1 MSSNLRPTVV
11 LFILCLL
18 SRLLGAQGLS
28 PRAYVISPIHSNAV
42 TLTYTLQDG
51 NIVFDSSVPVTGSKG
66 RIGTETATLF
76 HSFNFFSRSAN
87 INISL
92 PYSIGHFQ
100 ADVNGETVKLY
111 RSGLDSTTIRLSA
124 NLFGA
129 PAMTPAEY
137 SKWRQKLIIGAS
149 LTVSTPTGQY
159 DPALLIN
166 IGNNRWA
173 FKPEI
178 GLSRRWNKWFLDTYA
193 AVWFFTPNNNF
204 YRNAPGSTGPN
215 RQTQEPMGSV
225 EAHLSYDVKPRLWFS
240 LDGNYWYGGE
250 TSLNGV
256 VTPTSLQANSR
267 IGGTAAIPI
276 SKHQSLKFSYST
288 GTYTTFGGDFQT
300 VSAAWQYSWLG
311 RPN

>member
-1 MSSNLRPTVV
+1 MSQSLRTKAV
-11 LFILCLL
+11 LFSLCIL
-18 SRLLGAQGLS
+18 SRLAMGQGLS
-28 PRAYVISPIHSNAV
+28 PRAYVISPIHFNAV

-51 NIVFDSSVPVTGSKG
+51 NVVFDAAVPVTGSKG

-92 PYSIGHFQ
+92 PYSVGHFQ
-100 ADVNGETVKLY
+100 ATVNDEPIKLY
-111 RSGLDSTTIRLSA
+111 RSGLDSTTIRLST

-129 PAMTPAEY
+129 PAMTQGEFG
-137 SKWRQKLIIGAS
+137 KWHQKLIVGAS
-149 LTVSTPTGQY
+149 ITVATETGQY
-159 DPALLIN
+159 DGTRLIN

-178 GLSRRWNKWFLDTYA
+178 GLSRRWNKWVLDAYG
-193 AVWFFTPNNNF
+193 AVWFFTPNDNF
-204 YRNAPGSTGPN
+204 YSNAPGSAGPN
-215 RQTQEPMGSV
+215 RQIQKPMGAV

-240 LDGNYWYGGE
+240 LDGNYWHGGE

-256 VTPTSLQANSR
+256 PTPTSLQANSR
-267 IGGTAAIPI
+267 IGATASVPI
-276 SKHQSLKFSYST
+276 GKHQSLKFSYSA

>member
-11 LFILCLL
+11 LFALCLL

-28 PRAYVISPIHSNAV
+28 PRAYVISPIHANAV

-100 ADVNGETVKLY
+100 ADVNGETLKLY

-173 FKPEI
+173 FKPEV
-178 GLSRRWNKWFLDTYA
+178 GLSRRWNKWFLDTYV

-225 EAHLSYDVKPRLWFS
+225 EAHLSYDVKPHFWFS

-311 RPN
+311 RPK

>member
-1 MSSNLRPTVV
+1 MPSNLRSTVV
-11 LFILCLL
+11 VFTLCLVSRVL
-18 SRLLGAQGLS
+18 SGQGLS
-28 PRAYVISPIHSNAV
+28 PRAYVVSPVHFNAV

-51 NIVFDSSVPVTGSKG
+51 NVVFDTSIPITGSTG

-76 HSFNFFSRSAN
+76 HSFNFFGRSAN
-87 INISL
+87 LNVSL

-100 ADVNGETVKLY
+100 ADVNGETIKLY
-111 RSGLDSTTIRLSA
+111 RSGLNSTTIRLSA

-129 PAMTPAEY
+129 PAMTPGEFG
-137 SKWRQKLIIGAS
+137 KWHQKLIVGAS
-149 LTVSTPTGQY
+149 LTVSTATGQY
-159 DPALLIN
+159 DGRRLIN

-178 GLSRRWNKWFLDTYA
+178 GLSRRWNKWLLDAYG
-193 AVWFFTPNNNF
+193 AVWFFTPNDNF
-204 YRNAPGSTGPN
+204 YSNAPGSTGPN
-215 RQTQEPMGSV
+215 RQTQNPMGVV
-225 EAHLSYDVKPRLWFS
+225 ETHLSYDAKPRLWFS

-256 VTPTSLQANSR
+256 PTPTTVQANSR
-267 IGGTAAIPI
+267 IGATASLPI
-276 SKHQSLKFSYST
+276 GKHQSLKFSYSA

>member
-1 MSSNLRPTVV
+1 MFPSLRLKAV
-11 LFILCLL
+11 LFSLCLL
-18 SRLLGAQGLS
+18 SRLAYGQGLS
-28 PRAYVISPIHSNAV
+28 PRAYVISPIHSNAI
-42 TLTYTLQDG
+42 TLTYNLQDG
-51 NIVFDSSVPVTGSKG
+51 NIVFDSSVPITGSRG

-76 HSFNFFSRSAN
+76 HTFNFFDRSAN
-87 INISL
+87 INLSL

-100 ADVNGETVKLY
+100 ATVNGEPIELY
-111 RSGLDSTTIRLSA
+111 RSGLNSTIVRLSV

-137 SKWRQKLIIGAS
+137 MKWHQKLVIGAS

-159 DPALLIN
+159 NPALLVN
-166 IGNNRWA
+166 VGNNRWA
-173 FKPEI
+173 FKPEV
-178 GLSRRWNKWFLDTYA
+178 GVSRRWNRWYLDAYG

-215 RQTQEPMGSV
+215 RQTQNPMGVV
-225 EAHLSYDVKPRLWFS
+225 ETHLSYDVKTRLWFS
-240 LDGNYWYGGE
+240 LDANFWYGGK

-256 VTPTSLQANSR
+256 QAITTLQSNSR
-267 IGGTAAIPI
+267 IGGTASIPI
-276 SKHQSLKFSYST
+276 GKHQSLKFSYSD
-288 GTYTTFGGDFQT
+288 GTYTTFGGDYQT

>member
-1 MSSNLRPTVV
+1 MPSNLRSTVV
-11 LFILCLL
+11 VFTLCLV
-18 SRLLGAQGLS
+18 SRVLNGQGLS
-28 PRAYVISPIHSNAV
+28 PRAYVVSPVHFNAV

-51 NIVFDSSVPVTGSKG
+51 NVVFDTSIPITGSTG

-76 HSFNFFSRSAN
+76 HSFNFFGRSAN
-87 INISL
+87 LNVSL

-100 ADVNGETVKLY
+100 ADVNGETIKLY
-111 RSGLDSTTIRLSA
+111 RSGLNSTTIRLSA

-129 PAMTPAEY
+129 PAMTPGEFG
-137 SKWRQKLIIGAS
+137 KWHQKLIVGAS
-149 LTVSTPTGQY
+149 LTVSTATGQY
-159 DPALLIN
+159 DGRRLIN

-178 GLSRRWNKWFLDTYA
+178 GLSRRWNKWLLDAYG
-193 AVWFFTPNNNF
+193 AVWFFTPNDNF
-204 YRNAPGSTGPN
+204 YSNAPGSTGPN
-215 RQTQEPMGSV
+215 RQTQNPMGVV
-225 EAHLSYDVKPRLWFS
+225 ETHLSYDAKPRLWFS

-256 VTPTSLQANSR
+256 PTPTTVQANSR
-267 IGGTAAIPI
+267 IGATASLPI
-276 SKHQSLKFSYST
+276 GKHQSLKFSYSA

>member
-1 MSSNLRPTVV
+1 MSSKLIPTAV

-28 PRAYVISPIHSNAV
+28 PRAYVISPIHFNSV

-51 NIVFDSSVPVTGSKG
+51 NIVFDASVPITGSTG

-76 HSFNFFSRSAN
+76 HAFNFFSRSAN

-92 PYSIGHFQ
+92 PYSVGHFQ
-100 ADVNGETVKLY
+100 ATVNDEPLKLY

-129 PAMTPAEY
+129 PAMKPGEFA
-137 SKWRQKLIIGAS
+137 KWHQKLIVGAS
-149 LTVSTPTGQY
+149 ITVATETGQY
-159 DPALLIN
+159 DGRRLVN

-178 GLSRRWNKWFLDTYA
+178 GLSRRWGKWLLDTYG
-193 AVWFFTPNNNF
+193 AVWFFTPNDNF
-204 YRNAPGSTGPN
+204 FSNAPDSTGPN
-215 RQTQEPMGSV
+215 RQTQNPMGAV
-225 EAHLSYDVKPRLWFS
+225 EAHLSYDVKQRLWFS

-256 VTPTSLQANSR
+256 PTPTTVQANSR
-267 IGGTAAIPI
+267 IGATASVPI
-276 SKHQSLKFSYST
+276 TKHQSLKFSYSA
-288 GTYTTFGGDFQT
+288 GTYTTFGGDYQT
-300 VSAAWQYSWLG
+300 VSAAWQYYWLG